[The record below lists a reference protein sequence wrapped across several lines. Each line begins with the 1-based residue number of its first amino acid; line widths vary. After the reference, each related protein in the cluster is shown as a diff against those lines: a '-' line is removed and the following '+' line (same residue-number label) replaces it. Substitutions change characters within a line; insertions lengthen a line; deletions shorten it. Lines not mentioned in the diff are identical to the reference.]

1 MRTWV
6 REFEMH
12 LIQDEMYY
20 YYYYYYTKIP
30 GIGYVVPG
38 TFSFFFLPRRL
49 TPTTRPEPEP
59 EPEPERYGVTCAWM
73 L

>member
-38 TFSFFFLPRRL
+38 TFSFFFCP
-49 TPTTRPEPEP
+49 
-59 EPEPERYGVTCAWM
+59 GA
-73 L
+73 